1 MIWYFLVGFI
11 SGAVGV
17 ILILQWWIRTH
28 AIKVTPE
35 QMMKDIEEMR
45 KDRAE

>member
-1 MIWYFLVGFI
+1 MIWYFLAGFI

-17 ILILQWWIRTH
+17 ILLLLWWIRTH

-45 KDRAE
+45 KDRTE